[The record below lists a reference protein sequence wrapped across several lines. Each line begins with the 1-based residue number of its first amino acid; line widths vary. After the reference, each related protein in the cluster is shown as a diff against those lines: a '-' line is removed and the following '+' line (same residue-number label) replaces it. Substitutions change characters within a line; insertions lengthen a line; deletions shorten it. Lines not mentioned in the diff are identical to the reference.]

1 MRARFGTGAGVSV
14 VRSKTLASD
23 DWRAYRPRE
32 VAFPQWPTEASVC

>member
-23 DWRAYRPRE
+23 EEQVPRLRVLLLDE
-32 VAFPQWPTEASVC
+32 GSSRR